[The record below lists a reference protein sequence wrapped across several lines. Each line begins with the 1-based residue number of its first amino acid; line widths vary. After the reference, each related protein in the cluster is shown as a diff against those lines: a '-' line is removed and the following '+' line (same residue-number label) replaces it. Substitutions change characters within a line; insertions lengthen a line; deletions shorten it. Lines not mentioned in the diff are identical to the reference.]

1 MRHESSTSWSAY
13 VHGSRIVFC
22 DIFFQIFFSNIF
34 LKKISSGNSKPA
46 FISLGD
52 DSNFFYEW
60 QNILLRF
67 LIRKENLIIGI
78 QKRNFFHF
86 SFPLFFFDF
95 FFFPIYGVS
104 TASGLGW
111 TVSTEITTFVL
122 LDDPSKSV
130 FLSVISSS
138 ASAFV
143 FYIGASITKIINW
156 PSLIFFFVIFL
167 TWHN

>member
-1 MRHESSTSWSAY
+1 MNHRHLDLPMFMGAGLSFVTFFSKSFSAIYFWKKYLLVTPNLLSSALEMILTFFMND
-13 VHGSRIVFC
+13 R
-22 DIFFQIFFSNIF
+22 IFFFVFWFGRRTWLLACRRGIFFV
-34 LKKISSGNSKPA
+34 
-46 FISLGD
+46 
-52 DSNFFYEW
+52 
-60 QNILLRF
+60 
-67 LIRKENLIIGI
+67 
-78 QKRNFFHF
+78 
-86 SFPLFFFDF
+86 FPLFFFDF

-143 FYIGASITKIINW
+143 FYIGASITKIING
-156 PSLIFFFVIFL
+156 PSLIFFFVMFL

>member
-1 MRHESSTSWSAY
+1 MNHRHLDLPMFMGAGLSFVTFFSKSFSAIYFWKKYLLVTPNLLSSALEMILTFFMND
-13 VHGSRIVFC
+13 R
-22 DIFFQIFFSNIF
+22 IFFFVFWFGRRIMTI
-34 LKKISSGNSKPA
+34 
-46 FISLGD
+46 
-52 DSNFFYEW
+52 
-60 QNILLRF
+60 
-67 LIRKENLIIGI
+67 
-78 QKRNFFHF
+78 KRNFFHF

-156 PSLIFFFVIFL
+156 PSLIFFFVICL